1 MYRTKKTKRFALSIA
16 LVLALVAAPQALA
29 GPAFS
34 GADLGATVYG
44 WLAGLWSG
52 ISAVL
57 VQPVDK
63 FGPENIPN
71 FFNGEPG
78 QEFGP
83 GTIPN
88 GHRGDPA
95 NSTSDT
101 EFGPLVIP
109 DG

>member
-16 LVLALVAAPQALA
+16 LVLALVSAPQALA

-44 WLAGLWSG
+44 WLARLWNS

-63 FGPENIPN
+63 LGPMQIPN
-71 FFNGEPG
+71 GIG
-78 QEFGP
+78 QQQSDEFGP